1 MLHFEECR
9 ALAPSLNFLGKTMSQ
24 VPTKIVSSAL
34 SGEAIE
40 RRLRELAEFTD
51 VPGQMTRLSLS
62 PSHRKAADMLLT
74 WFKAAG
80 MTAEIDA
87 MGSVVGRYGSASN
100 DAKTLIIGSHI
111 DTVPNGGIYD
121 GNLGVITGLA
131 LVEELSKQG
140 KRLPFAI
147 EVIAFSDE
155 EGVRFPS
162 ALSSSRAI
170 AGKLEAKALDEKD
183 RDGISRR
190 EALIA
195 FGCNPDDWQKC
206 QRNPADLMGY
216 LEVHIEQGPVLEA
229 HLEPLGVVTGIAGT
243 SRGTITITGK
253 AGHAGTT
260 PMSMRR
266 DALTAAAEVIL
277 AIEKIARDSD
287 GLVTTVG
294 VVTIAG
300 QAVNVIPGEVT
311 ISYDIRAG
319 QDKVRVRGV
328 AQAIGVAKEIA
339 EARNCVAEIDMTYA
353 APAAE
358 SDPAF
363 VSAFSSAIKKQTG
376 QVIAL
381 PSGAG
386 HDAMV
391 FRNVCPQAMLF
402 IRCKDGLSHHPE
414 EHATV
419 ADIGAGAQALFDAVI
434 ELANSSTKG

>member
-1 MLHFEECR
+1 MVKPHN
-9 ALAPSLNFLGKTMSQ
+9 ASP
-24 VPTKIVSSAL
+24 PL

-40 RRLRELAEFTD
+40 ARLRELAKFTD

-62 PSHRKAADMLLT
+62 PAHRQAATRMLE

-80 MTAEIDA
+80 MTAEIDP
-87 MGSVVGRYGSASN
+87 MGSVVGRYASASN

-121 GNLGVITGLA
+121 GNLGVVAGLA
-131 LVEELSKQG
+131 LVEELSKHG
-140 KRLPFAI
+140 KRLPFSI
-147 EVIAFSDE
+147 EIIAFSDE

-170 AGKLEAKALDEKD
+170 AGKLEPHILDEKD

-195 FGCNPDDWQKC
+195 FGCNPEDWQKC
-206 QRNPADLMGY
+206 RRDPKDVVGY
-216 LEVHIEQGPVLEA
+216 LELHIEQGPVLEA

-243 SRGTITITGK
+243 SRGSITVKGK

-260 PMSMRR
+260 PMKMRQ
-266 DALTAAAEVIL
+266 DALSAAAEIIL
-277 AIEKIARDSD
+277 AIEKIARESD
-287 GLVTTVG
+287 GLVATVG
-294 VVTIAG
+294 VVTIPG

-311 ISYDIRAG
+311 LTYDIRAG
-319 QDKVRVRGV
+319 QDKTRVRGV
-328 AQAIGVAKEIA
+328 AQALGIAKEIA
-339 EARNCVAEIDMTYA
+339 TARQCEVEIDMSYA

-363 VSAFSSAIKKQTG
+363 MTAFDEAIQKQGG
-376 QVIAL
+376 QALQL

-391 FRNVCPQAMLF
+391 FRNFCPQAMLF
-402 IRCKDGLSHHPE
+402 VRCKEGLSHHPD
-414 EHATV
+414 EHAT
-419 ADIGAGAQALFDAVI
+419 ADDIGAGAQALYDAVLT
-434 ELANSSTKG
+434 LAEEYLT